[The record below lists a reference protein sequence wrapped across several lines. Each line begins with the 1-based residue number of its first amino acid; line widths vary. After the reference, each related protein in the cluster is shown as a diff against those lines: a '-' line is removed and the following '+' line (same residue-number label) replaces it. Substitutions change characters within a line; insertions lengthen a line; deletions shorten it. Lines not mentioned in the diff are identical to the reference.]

1 MVETRIGERDRRQRL
16 LRLTEKG
23 HALDMEL
30 FHAGRDIM
38 AEAYTRAG
46 QQAVTG
52 FWAVLEGLLPETERA
67 RIHQWRDTSVP
78 PGERP

>member
-1 MVETRIGERDRRQRL
+1 
-16 LRLTEKG
+16 
-23 HALDMEL
+23 MEL

-38 AEAYTRAG
+38 AEAYTKAG

-52 FWAVLEGLLPETERA
+52 FWAVLEGLIPDSERN
-67 RIHQWRDTSVP
+67 RIHQWRDNSVP